1 LSRPAN
7 DNTILVVDDNP
18 SVRTSLQMTL
28 EKQGYHVVLAAT
40 GREALEL
47 VRGDHIRVMIA
58 DLKMPGMDGLE
69 LLRAAKQLDPRLE
82 VIMITGYGTVQK
94 AVQAMKEGALD
105 FIMKPFRRAAITG
118 AVRAAMD
125 TRGRTVEIPGQSACP
140 LPNMVGTSQAIRATV
155 RMIRQVAP
163 STATVLIQGESGTGK
178 EVVADAIHYL
188 SPRRDKPLVK
198 VSCAA
203 LPETLLEAELFGH
216 ERGAFTNAF
225 QKRIGRFELTAGGTL
240 FLDEIGS
247 MSPATQVKLLRV
259 LQEHRFERLG
269 SSHPVKADFRLVV
282 ASNEDLPRLVSKGE
296 FRQDLYYRV
305 NVITIHLKPL
315 RERREDVPPL
325 VDHFIRIYGEK
336 NEKEITGISRRA
348 LDLLCTYDWP
358 GNIREVENTIEH
370 AVVLTKGPVI
380 VPQNLPKHI
389 SGADARPEGVTVP
402 IGTTLREIEKKAIEE
417 TLRYTN
423 GDKTLAA
430 GLLGIATRTIYRKLS
445 S

>member
-1 LSRPAN
+1 
-7 DNTILVVDDNP
+7 
-18 SVRTSLQMTL
+18 
-28 EKQGYHVVLAAT
+28 
-40 GREALEL
+40 
-47 VRGDHIRVMIA
+47 
-58 DLKMPGMDGLE
+58 MPGMDGLE

-125 TRGRTVEIPGQSACP
+125 TRARTVEIPGQSACP